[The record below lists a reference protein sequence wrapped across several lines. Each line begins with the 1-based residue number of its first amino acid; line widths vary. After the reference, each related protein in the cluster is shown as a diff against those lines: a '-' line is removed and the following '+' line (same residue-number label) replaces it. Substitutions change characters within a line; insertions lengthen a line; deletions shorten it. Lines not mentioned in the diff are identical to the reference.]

1 METPV
6 IILPG
11 WQIILRGVPIL
22 IGMLLLE
29 TNVEYL
35 PLSVNA
41 WIAVLYSAFVP
52 MIVCHLLWY
61 TLIGMLPAAIAAIS
75 TLVIPIVGVYS
86 SALLLGGFVGTRE
99 WISLALVVLAH
110 GIVLAP
116 TAFWRRFCL

>member
-22 IGMLLLE
+22 IGMLLFE

-61 TLIGMLPAAIAAIS
+61 TLIGMLPVAIAAIS

-86 SALLLGGFVGTRE
+86 SALLLLLIG
-99 WISLALVVLAH
+99 AH
-110 GIVLAP
+110 LPPKSTSCESADFRHCEII
-116 TAFWRRFCL
+116 F